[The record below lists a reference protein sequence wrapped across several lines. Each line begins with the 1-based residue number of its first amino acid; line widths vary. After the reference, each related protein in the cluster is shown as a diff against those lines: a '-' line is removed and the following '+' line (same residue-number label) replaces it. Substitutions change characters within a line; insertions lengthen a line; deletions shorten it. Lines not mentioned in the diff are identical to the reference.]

1 MSHSPIP
8 NDPLRSGGVSPTGPA
23 GGVSKPSKASPESS
37 AAFKALLDSLAQKAA
52 NLDETSQSLGAPEE
66 LASAVDDAR
75 KSLED
80 AMSLGD
86 QLLEAYR
93 ANQIS
98 DPSKA
103 DAEGDQ

>member
-1 MSHSPIP
+1 MSNSPIP
-8 NDPLRSGGVSPTGPA
+8 NDPLRQAGIDPA
-23 GGVSKPSKASPESS
+23 SAAGAGKAKKTSDPESS
-37 AAFKALLDSLAQKAA
+37 AAFRALLDSLAQKAA
-52 NLDETSQSLGAPEE
+52 NLDETSQSLGAPDE

-93 ANQIS
+93 ANQVS
-98 DPSKA
+98 DPSKK
-103 DAEGDQ
+103 DAEGER